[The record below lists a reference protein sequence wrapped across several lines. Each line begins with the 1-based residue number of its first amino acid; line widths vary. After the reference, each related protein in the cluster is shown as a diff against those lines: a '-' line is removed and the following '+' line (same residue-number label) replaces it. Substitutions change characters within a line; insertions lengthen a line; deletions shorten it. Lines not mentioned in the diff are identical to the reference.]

1 MNEADKKRV
10 TKAVLK
16 ASEEWKSAFNRGDAG
31 GAADQYEEGSVMTA
45 MPFGIF
51 IGKKSIQAFWTNI
64 ISQGFKD
71 VKYMNT
77 KLEVVSKEAAVVSA
91 SWEMNN
97 AYGIITKEL
106 WILQEDGSAK
116 LRVDDFEIVG
126 AK

>member
-1 MNEADKKRV
+1 MSDADKKRV
-10 TKAVLK
+10 TEAVLK
-16 ASEEWKSAFNRGDAG
+16 ASEGWKSAFNRGDAA
-31 GAADQYEEGSVMTA
+31 GAANQYEEGAVMTA

-51 IGKKSIQAFWTNI
+51 IGKVSIQAFWTNI
-64 ISQGFKD
+64 IGQGFDD
-71 VKYMNT
+71 VKYMGT
-77 KLEVVSKEAAVVSA
+77 KLEVVSGDAAIVSA

-106 WILQEDGSAK
+106 WVLQKDGSAK